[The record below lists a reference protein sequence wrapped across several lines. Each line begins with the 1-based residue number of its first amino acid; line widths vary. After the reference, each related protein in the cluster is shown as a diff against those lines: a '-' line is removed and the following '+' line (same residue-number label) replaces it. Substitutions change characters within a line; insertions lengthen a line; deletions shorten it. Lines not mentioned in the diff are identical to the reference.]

1 MTATNETPAS
11 GNPKSVT
18 FDTLSAAQG
27 LREIGFDH
35 IQAEGI
41 VTTISTAVSQTVAT
55 KADLALVRKD
65 IELVR
70 KDMEASEKSLRG
82 QIAASEKSLRGQIA
96 ASEKSLRG
104 EIAASEKS
112 LRGEIA
118 ASEKSLRGE
127 IAASEKSLL
136 GKIEASEKLLRQE
149 MRSMQDK
156 IVIKLGGLMVTMT
169 FLLLAIGPFYFR
181 WVNSLLD

>member
-18 FDTLSAAQG
+18 FDTLSATQG
-27 LREIGFDH
+27 LREIGFDN

-70 KDMEASEKSLRG
+70 KDME
-82 QIAASEKSLRGQIA
+82 
-96 ASEKSLRG
+96 
-104 EIAASEKS
+104 
-112 LRGEIA
+112 

>member
-82 QIAASEKSLRGQIA
+82 
-96 ASEKSLRG
+96 
-104 EIAASEKS
+104 
-112 LRGEIA
+112 
-118 ASEKSLRGE
+118 E

-156 IVIKLGGLMVTMT
+156 IVIKLGGLIVTMT